1 MKNLEALRI
10 LGNPLRM
17 RILEELLKGSRCV
30 TKIAE
35 KLGVSQP
42 AVTQHIRALERL
54 NLVVGERKGN
64 RIHYAINQSGLEEL
78 KKFLSQLISN
88 LEPRKEQCEDMEKC
102 GCEE

>member
-1 MKNLEALRI
+1 MKNIEAFKI
-10 LGNPLRM
+10 LSNPLRM

-54 NLVVGERKGN
+54 NLVIGERKGN
-64 RIHYAINQSGLEEL
+64 RIHYSINLSGLEEM
-78 KKFLSQLISN
+78 KKAISQLLSG
-88 LEPRKEQCEDMEKC
+88 LEPREERCEDVEKC